1 MRRGLLRLAASGA
14 LLWFVFWTFAYVIR
28 PQSSENVPFP
38 PALSLTTE
46 VALAMTMLLAA
57 PWVVLGFRSDQE
69 TPPAGA
75 A

>member
-1 MRRGLLRLAASGA
+1 MLVGLRRGLLRLAASLG

-46 VALAMTMLLAA
+46 VALATAMLLAT
-57 PWVVLGFRSDQE
+57 PWIVLGFRPD
-69 TPPAGA
+69 
-75 A
+75 